1 MKVFHIYSI
10 FSRCS
15 FVNLRAILEVQKG
28 EMSMVGV
35 LVNGSAI
42 VFCGLLG
49 LLFKRKISASYSDH
63 VMTAIGLCLIG
74 IAVSGLMDGSNAL
87 ITITS
92 MILGTL
98 TGFAFDIDGKFNR
111 FAEGMERRFCPNAAE
126 GSLAHGFITASL
138 IVCVGAMGILG
149 ALRAG
154 LDGDL
159 SLLLTKTVLDGITCV
174 FLAISLGAGVLLSS
188 VSVLTLEGS
197 IVMLAGILE
206 PFVNEMMIAE
216 LTCTGSL
223 LILALG
229 TNLLGITKLK
239 TLNYLPA
246 LVFTPF
252 VTVLFGL
259 LSI

>member
-1 MKVFHIYSI
+1 
-10 FSRCS
+10 
-15 FVNLRAILEVQKG
+15 
-28 EMSMVGV
+28 MVGV

-49 LLFKRKISASYSDH
+49 LLFKRRISAAYSDH

-74 IAVSGLMDGSNAL
+74 IAVSGLMDGSNVL
-87 ITITS
+87 VTIVS

-98 TGFAFDIDGKFNR
+98 TGFALDLDGKFSR
-111 FAEGMERRFCPNAAE
+111 FAEGLERRFCPQAAE

-138 IVCVGAMGILG
+138 VVCVGAMGILG
-149 ALRAG
+149 AFRAG

-159 SLLLTKTVLDGITCV
+159 SLLLTKTVLDGITVV

-188 VSVLTLEGS
+188 VSVFALEGS
-197 IVMLAGILE
+197 FVMLAGVLE

-229 TNLLGITKLK
+229 TNMLGITKLK
-239 TLNYLPA
+239 TMNYLPA
-246 LVFTPF
+246 LVFTPV

-259 LSI
+259 LGF

>member
-10 FSRCS
+10 LSRCF
-15 FVNLRAILEVQKG
+15 FVNVRDILSIKKG
-28 EMSMVGV
+28 EMNMVGV

-42 VFCGLLG
+42 IFCGLLG

-63 VMTAIGLCLIG
+63 VMTAIGLCLVG
-74 IAVSGLMDGSNAL
+74 IAVSGLMEGSNAL
-87 ITITS
+87 ITIVS

-98 TGFAFDIDGKFNR
+98 VGFAFDLDGKFNR
-111 FAEGMERRFCPNAAE
+111 FAEGVEQRFCPNGSE
-126 GSLAHGFITASL
+126 GSLARGFITASL
-138 IVCVGAMGILG
+138 VVCVGAMGILG
-149 ALRAG
+149 AFRAG
-154 LDGDL
+154 VDGDL
-159 SLLLTKTVLDGITCV
+159 SLLMTKTVLDGITVV

-197 IVMLAGILE
+197 IVMLAGFLE
-206 PFVNEMMIAE
+206 PFVNDMMISE
-216 LTCTGSL
+216 LSCTGSL

-246 LVFTPF
+246 LALTPF
-252 VTVLFGL
+252 VTVLFNM